1 MKRAILLMAVLSFT
15 LWAVGQVERITGGP
29 VVEGVNQNSAT
40 IAWSTDTGG
49 NSVVHYGTNPGNLN
63 QTAQSPYVMGA
74 NTHRVV
80 LNNLRPN
87 TMYYFYVESGQG
99 QRTGTMAKS
108 GVGQFQTLGER
119 DTKVPLFRMVGRGA
133 SHFYT
138 TSYAEERADESRGW
152 RPEGVIGYI
161 LKNQAPGTQPLYRM
175 RGARGDHYFTD
186 NAAAV
191 AQAKRDGYRMEGVA
205 GYVAASQ
212 QPDTV
217 ALYDLFDP
225 ATGQHFYTT
234 SPAERNSVLS
244 HGYRNSGIAGYVWQ
258 H

>member
-1 MKRAILLMAVLSFT
+1 
-15 LWAVGQVERITGGP
+15 
-29 VVEGVNQNSAT
+29 
-40 IAWSTDTGG
+40 
-49 NSVVHYGTNPGNLN
+49 
-63 QTAQSPYVMGA
+63 
-74 NTHRVV
+74 
-80 LNNLRPN
+80 
-87 TMYYFYVESGQG
+87 
-99 QRTGTMAKS
+99 
-108 GVGQFQTLGER
+108 
-119 DTKVPLFRMVGRGA
+119 
-133 SHFYT
+133 
-138 TSYAEERADESRGW
+138 
-152 RPEGVIGYI
+152 VIGYI